1 MESAMRKFVS
11 DLIKKEVMTT
21 DGEFV
26 GVVDNF
32 VIDTD
37 TGEIRTVLVK
47 STGAV
52 TLTKFQKDS
61 KGRYMIPLPAMKSL
75 KDVFVIENS
84 RSMQVQ

>member
-1 MESAMRKFVS
+1 MRKFVS

>member
-1 MESAMRKFVS
+1 MRKFVS

-21 DGEFV
+21 DGELI

-47 STGAV
+47 SSGSVA
-52 TLTKFQKDS
+52 LSNFQKDS
-61 KGRYMIPLPAMKSL
+61 KGRYMIPLPSMKSF
-75 KDVFVIENS
+75 KDVFVVENS
-84 RSMQVQ
+84 RSMSIQ